1 MVPDDEARPERR
13 GTSRFRL
20 LGDSNAPAGPR
31 DLIINEIATRSRL
44 QRRRTAHPK
53 NSTVRGRTC
62 RLLLT
67 FIVRRMASAAE
78 GFPLNN
84 LSERAAG
91 LIARQRAV
99 AAITEALVQS
109 GYKSLDAQAQA
120 LGLSRSTAW
129 TVIRRKHKLGR
140 LHTNTAMKMLA
151 SPALPVPVRAA
162 IEAYVSS
169 ADRDARPGPR
179 VANSEGAPAL
189 RGVRPYA
196 EAPTVRAELVEI
208 PSPRST
214 VNRCGARRQ

>member
-1 MVPDDEARPERR
+1 
-13 GTSRFRL
+13 
-20 LGDSNAPAGPR
+20 
-31 DLIINEIATRSRL
+31 
-44 QRRRTAHPK
+44 
-53 NSTVRGRTC
+53 
-62 RLLLT
+62 
-67 FIVRRMASAAE
+67 MASAAE

-91 LIARQRAV
+91 LIARQRAL

-140 LHTNTAMKMLA
+140 LHASTAMKMLG

-169 ADRDARPGPR
+169 VAARDPAPGIHPG
-179 VANSEGAPAL
+179 ANSEGAPAL
-189 RGVRPYA
+189 RGVRPYV

-208 PSPRST
+208 PSPRAT
-214 VNRCGARRQ
+214 VSRSGGRRL